1 MSKAIRTLTYCPIL
15 GVNINVTDMDA
26 CVDYLS
32 SELNNLRGQYICVAN
47 VHTTVTAYRDEN
59 YRHIQNAAAMSLPDG
74 KPLSLTSRR
83 RGFPEARRVAGPDL
97 MPAIFAL
104 SKEAGYKHYFYGS
117 SEETLE
123 KLRQKLKQEWPYLNI
138 VGMYSPPF
146 APMSAAEDDEIV
158 ARINAAKPDFIWVAL
173 GAPKQEAWMHAHS
186 GQLCGLMIGVGAAFD
201 FLAGTIRRAPRLL
214 QGMYL
219 EWLYRLLK
227 DPIRLTPRY
236 LKTNFS
242 YIFRAGVET
251 KAQNKQNRHKK
262 IAMIGHKRI
271 PSREGGVEIVVDELS
286 TRLVQKGYHVVAYNR
301 KERTARH
308 KRARMPAKTAKS
320 HNGIR
325 IINIP
330 TFRSNKLNAVVYAAL
345 ATLRALFGGHGVIHY
360 HAEGPSMMLGIPRI
374 FGIRVI
380 STIHGLDW
388 QRAKWGTFASKMLKH
403 GEKTAAKKA
412 DELIVLSGNMKEYFL
427 TTYGR
432 DVHFIPNGINRA
444 ITQKA
449 QAISEKHGLEKDGY
463 ILFLARLVPEKG
475 LHYLIEAYKLMPDG
489 GGKKLVIAGSNNRGD
504 DYTKQIRRM
513 VSGNKNIIMTG
524 FVQGQLLAELFSNA
538 YVYVLPSDV
547 EGMAISLLEAMS
559 YGNCCLISDIAEN
572 TEVVEQAALHFK
584 RGDARDLA
592 DKLWMLA
599 EHPAL
604 VEKYQREAADFICK
618 KYSWDEVVEQTVAL
632 YENTHHQ

>member
-1 MSKAIRTLTYCPIL
+1 MNEASRTLTYCPIL

-26 CVDYLS
+26 CVEYLS
-32 SELNNLRGQYICVAN
+32 AELNNLRGQYVCVAN
-47 VHTTVTAYRDEN
+47 VHTTVTAYRDEH
-59 YRHIQNAAAMSLPDG
+59 YRQIQNAAAMSLPDG

-104 SKEAGYKHYFYGS
+104 SKETGYRHYFYGS

-123 KLRQKLKQEWPYLNI
+123 KLRHKLKQEWPYLNI

-146 APMSAAEDDEIV
+146 APMSAAEDDETI

-173 GAPKQEAWMHAHS
+173 GAPKQETWMHAHS
-186 GQLCGLMIGVGAAFD
+186 GKLCGLMVGVGAAFD

-219 EWLYRLLK
+219 EWLYRLVK

-236 LKTNFS
+236 LKTNFT
-242 YIFRAGVET
+242 YIFRAYGET
-251 KAQNKQNRHKK
+251 KTQNKQNRHKK

-308 KRARMPAKTAKS
+308 KRANAPARAAKTY
-320 HNGIR
+320 NGIR
-325 IINIP
+325 IINIL

-388 QRAKWGTFASKMLKH
+388 QRAKWGTFASQMLKH

-412 DELIVLSGNMKEYFL
+412 DGLIVLSGNMKDYFQ

-432 DVHFIPNGINRA
+432 EVHFIPNGITKA
-444 ITQKA
+444 TTQKA
-449 QAISEKHGLEKDGY
+449 QVITEKYGLEKNGY

-475 LHYLIEAYKLMPDG
+475 LHYLMEAFMLMPDG
-489 GGKKLVIAGSNNRGD
+489 GGKKLVIAGGNDRRD
-504 DYTKQIRRM
+504 EYVQKIRRM
-513 VSGNKNIIMTG
+513 VAGKANIVMTG
-524 FVQGQLLAELFSNA
+524 FVQGQVLAELFSNA

-559 YGNCCLISDIAEN
+559 YGNCCLVSDIAEN
-572 TEVVEQAALHFK
+572 TEVVETAAVHFK
-584 RGDARDLA
+584 RGDVHDLA
-592 DKLWMLA
+592 DKLQMLV
-599 EHPAL
+599 ENPAL
-604 VEKYQREAADFICK
+604 VEQYQREAADFICK
-618 KYSWDEVVEQTVAL
+618 KYSWDDVVDRTVEL